1 MPYLSVADYVAS
13 AGDQLLPQT
22 AKTIIMASGYLV
34 AGAAAAGDTT
44 IDIDGSSTAGVPD
57 EAAFF
62 FGTANG
68 NVYRADGAVAAGAT
82 DATVLTVT
90 LDRGLAAS
98 VADNAAVVNVPTDRI
113 TDTARIQIHITDA
126 HGVCRTYLP
135 AALMDT
141 AGAEVALA
149 DLSITLRE
157 KYCRESSPTSAA
169 TVWPPERLPRK
180 RTWTATTRPSRSW
193 SNCAGRWTRIPA
205 ARVLWQSRCGH
216 RCSAAT
222 KSGCRD
228 CPTRTYRRDSDRSLR
243 ERILCDVSGDQDRMM
258 AEGDGR

>member
-1 MPYLSVADYVAS
+1 MPYLTVADYVAS

-22 AKTIIMASGYLV
+22 AKTVIMASGYLV

-44 IDIDGSSTAGVPD
+44 IDIDGASTAGVPD

-68 NVYRADGAVAAGAT
+68 NVYRADGAVAVGAT

-126 HGVCRTYLP
+126 HGICRTYLP
-135 AALMDT
+135 AALMDA
-141 AGAEVALA
+141 AGDEVALA

-157 KYCRESSPTSAA
+157 VLPGIITNICRYSLATGETAKEDNKARYDAA
-169 TVWPPERLPRK
+169 IALLVELRGPVDPDTGGAGVTAEPLRAQVFSGNEEWLPGLPDQNLPPR
-180 RTWTATTRPSRSW
+180 
-193 SNCAGRWTRIPA
+193 
-205 ARVLWQSRCGH
+205 
-216 RCSAAT
+216 
-222 KSGCRD
+222 
-228 CPTRTYRRDSDRSLR
+228 YR
-243 ERILCDVSGDQDRMM
+243 
-258 AEGDGR
+258 